1 MRTLL
6 VWLSVVLLSPTV
18 LLAQESLAP
27 ADQRPVIFTHVSVID
42 ATGQP
47 AQPDMTVV
55 VTGNR
60 ITALGKTG
68 SVAVPQNA
76 RVTDA
81 TGKFMIPGLW
91 DMHQHPFLR
100 KNKQLPLLSLYGD
113 IINGV
118 TGVRDM
124 GDAGVAD
131 DFGDLPMMQDFQWRQ
146 AIQAGLVIGPRLMLS
161 ITFLTGLP
169 ALYPSWP
176 VIRTEAE
183 ARQKVQA
190 LKKLGVDLIKIHEN
204 FSREAYF
211 AIADEAKKQGLT
223 FAGHVTNTV
232 SVAEASDAGQKSQEH
247 LIGILVG
254 CSTQEA
260 QMAEAVAEKGL
271 AANVKALLDT
281 YSPEKCKALYAKF
294 VKNGTYIAPSL
305 VREMG
310 GLAPRDMTSP
320 RFAYATPA
328 IRADFES
335 QAKNFKPAGVANAK
349 LLHETHYRVVREMQ
363 AAGVKL
369 LASTDGRLFGFDLHD
384 ELAEL
389 VKAGLTPMQ
398 ALQSATRNPADYFG
412 MLDSLGTIEKGKLAD
427 LVLLDANPLDSISN
441 TTKIAAVVVDGH
453 LLDRPTLDRLQTQ
466 MKAAANP
473 RRMRPLVSAQSSVR

>member
-1 MRTLL
+1 MKASLIL
-6 VWLSVVLLSPTV
+6 LSVVVFSPAM
-18 LLAQESLAP
+18 LLAQDNLAP
-27 ADQRPVIFTHVSVID
+27 PDQRPVVFIHVSVID
-42 ATGQP
+42 ATGRP

-55 VTGNR
+55 VAGNR
-60 ITALGKTG
+60 ITALGKTA

-76 RVTDA
+76 RVTNA

-100 KNKQLPLLSLYGD
+100 KNRVLPLLALYGD

-118 TGVRDM
+118 TGIRDT
-124 GDAGVAD
+124 GDAGVPD

-146 AIQAGLVIGPRLMLS
+146 AIQAGLVLGPRLMLS
-161 ITFLTGLP
+161 TTFLTGTPPLF
-169 ALYPSWP
+169 PSWP
-176 VIRTEAE
+176 IIRTEAE

-190 LKKLGVDLIKIHEN
+190 LKKLGVDFIKIHDN
-204 FSREAYF
+204 LSREAYF
-211 AIADEAKKQGLT
+211 AIADEAKKQGLP

-232 SVAEASDAGQKSQEH
+232 TVAEASDAGQKSEEH

-254 CSTQEA
+254 CSNQEA
-260 QMAEAVAEKGL
+260 QMAKVVAKKGL
-271 AANVKALLDT
+271 AESVHELIDT

-310 GLAPRDMTSP
+310 GLARRDMNDPRLEYASP
-320 RFAYATPA
+320 VL
-328 IRADFES
+328 RADFEN

-349 LLHETHYRVVREMQ
+349 LLHETHYRIVREMQ
-363 AAGVKL
+363 VAGVKL
-369 LASTDGRLFGFDLHD
+369 LTGTDGRLFGFDVHD

-398 ALQSATRNPADYFG
+398 ALQAATRNPADYFG
-412 MLDSLGTIEKGKLAD
+412 KLDSLGTVEKGKLAD
-427 LVLLDANPLDSISN
+427 FVVLDANPLDSISN
-441 TTKIAAVVVDGH
+441 ANKISAVIVDGH
-453 LLDRPTLDRLQTQ
+453 LLDRPAVDRLQAQ
-466 MKAAANP
+466 MKEAANP
-473 RRMRPLVSAQSSVR
+473 RSMRPAPSAQTTVR